1 MTDLTDSLER
11 KASASALKVMYLCGP
26 QGGVRLHFTIK
37 KVEQASFMFHVCVSI
52 NVGDSIS
59 HEEGQGHYCTLALV
73 A

>member
-37 KVEQASFMFHVCVSI
+37 KVEQASFMFGSI
-52 NVGDSIS
+52 NMGDSIS